1 MALMLPD
8 LCVYLLVLAL
18 ILIPLAFA
26 LHVLL
31 GYRVEVGYRASPVSP
46 VPT

>member
-8 LCVYLLVLAL
+8 LCVFLLVLGL
-18 ILIPLAFA
+18 VLVPLAFA

-31 GYRVEVGYRASPVSP
+31 GYRVQVGNGA
-46 VPT
+46 